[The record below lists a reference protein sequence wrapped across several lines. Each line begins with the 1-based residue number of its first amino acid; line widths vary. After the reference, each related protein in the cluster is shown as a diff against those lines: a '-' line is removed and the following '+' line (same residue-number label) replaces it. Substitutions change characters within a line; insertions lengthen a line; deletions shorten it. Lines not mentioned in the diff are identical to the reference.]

1 MNGNISNNALNR
13 LISTRFVKN
22 ESLYESAEYVFST
35 SVFMPS
41 DMVILNNQKVYTYL
55 TGLIHLVETFNARV
69 NAYIPPSAF
78 NPQNHALVIFF
89 DKMFNEAGYYTNN
102 APLNINN
109 KFTKKRLFSNTH
121 YNPNNLSDIQALF
134 RHIKAYLN
142 HIAASADPK
151 YSNIVLVEYDMNYN
165 SALNTGIHAA
175 LHSNFNTIGM
185 MARFLPLFDY
195 TKLATFIINCNYAL
209 TPNYLA
215 LALEFIQSTC
225 IIYPVTENYAFS
237 DFNSPDPN
245 YTFSVFVKLFPEIL
259 DSVRYL
265 GGFFGIKNQ
274 IVHSMDNAL
283 FVDIPMHEFAAAKFN
298 ISRPPT
304 SWSEITDKMSPPGIK
319 QTISSNIDLINL
331 EDNSSG
337 APFKQFSIQQRI
349 DDFIDLI
356 YELRDT
362 ENPHAYINKNINI
375 GTEYITDEL
384 FLSWVF
390 DVFSK
395 IFVNSANMNFAH
407 ELPTVAEYIENS
419 EILAQS
425 PRDKQAAIEH
435 AIKVGI
441 HTVPYNEYIKLK
453 PKLNIYD
460 YKQAHPELTPM
471 AFKMLYSIE
480 TNSYTNT
487 ISRQLSYNII
497 HNTFDFHDI
506 YAREPYVNGLLYE
519 IKFDDS
525 ILDFTLAPND
535 KIREFLETLRTNAYY
550 YLSRSL
556 FTNPAVKRSRP
567 NEANNG
573 FNNGRM
579 PNTKRARLTNR
590 RNKSAKLIQ
599 KNNIGQQ
606 TKDPVLAAVLNYF
619 RTKRSFCTMLSSFD
633 MDKNMVLWSPTND
646 NETVKLLKQYPEK
659 YKFFNIH
666 DITIQDI
673 INYVHTHSI
682 IRPY

>member
-1 MNGNISNNALNR
+1 MNDNISNNALNR
-13 LISTRFVKN
+13 LINTRFVKN
-22 ESLYESAEYVFST
+22 EQLYQSAEYVFST

-69 NAYIPPSAF
+69 NAYMPSTIF

-109 KFTKKRLFSNTH
+109 KFTKKRLFSNTY
-121 YNPNNLSDIQALF
+121 YNSNNISDIKALF
-134 RHIKAYLN
+134 THIKTYLN
-142 HIAASADPK
+142 HVATSDDPI
-151 YSNIVLVEYDMNYN
+151 YSNIVLVEYDMNYK
-165 SALNTGIHAA
+165 SALNTGIHSA

-209 TPNYLA
+209 TPNYLLMA
-215 LALEFIQSTC
+215 MKFIQSNC

-245 YTFSVFVKLFPEIL
+245 YTFSVFVALFPEIM

-274 IVHSMDNAL
+274 IVHSMDNAM
-283 FVDIPMHEFAAAKFN
+283 FVDIPMQEFASAKFN

-304 SWSEITDKMSPPGIK
+304 SWTEITDKMANKIT
-319 QTISSNIDLINL
+319 QTISSNIDLINPG
-331 EDNSSG
+331 DDPAG
-337 APFKQFSIQQRI
+337 APFKRFSIQERI

-362 ENPHAYINKNINI
+362 ENPHAYIDKNINI

-395 IFVNSANMNFAH
+395 IFVNSGNMNFAYA
-407 ELPTVAEYIENS
+407 LPTVAEYIENS

-425 PRDKQAAIEH
+425 PMDKQAAIAH
-435 AIKVGI
+435 ATKVGI
-441 HTVPYNEYIKLK
+441 YTVSYNEYAKRK
-453 PKLNIYD
+453 PKLTIFNYQKT
-460 YKQAHPELTPM
+460 YPELTPF

-487 ISRQLSYNII
+487 ISRQLSYNIV
-497 HNTFDFHDI
+497 HNTFDFHEI
-506 YAREPYVNGLLYE
+506 YKGNPYVNGLLFE

-525 ILDFTLAPND
+525 IIDYTLAPND
-535 KIREFLETLRTNAYY
+535 KIREFLKSLRTNAYY

-556 FTNPAVKRSRP
+556 FTNPAVKRSRS

-573 FNNGRM
+573 FNNVHM
-579 PNTKRARLTNR
+579 PNTKRARAVNR
-590 RNKSAKLIQ
+590 RNNLSTKLTQ
-599 KNNIGQQ
+599 KNNIGRQ
-606 TKDPVLAAVLNYF
+606 TKDPMLTNVLNYF
-619 RTKRSFCTMLSSFD
+619 RTKRSFCTLLSSFD
-633 MDKNMVLWSPTND
+633 MNKNMVLWSPSNSND
-646 NETVKLLKQYPEK
+646 IIGLLQQYPDK

-666 DITIQDI
+666 DVTIRDI
-673 INYVHTHSI
+673 IDYVHAHCI